1 MVNIL
6 QHHRGAKGMPARQPA
21 TPFNHHHTVNND
33 NALTWFAMSAP
44 YRRELIAKEF
54 LRQKEVECFVPMK
67 EALVERR
74 NGTKSRQMVPAI
86 HNLIFVHTTKE
97 RIKALKQGVNFLQ
110 YCTRPQGGKNVPI
123 TVPEPQMQQFIDIT
137 NAANADI
144 TYLRPEEVDIKRG
157 TRVRV
162 HGGVFDG
169 TEGIFVK
176 VQGKR
181 SRRVVLLIEG
191 ITAVALTEISTD
203 FLEILDE
210 ENANTHT

>member
-1 MVNIL
+1 
-6 QHHRGAKGMPARQPA
+6 MPTRQPT
-21 TPFNHHHTVNND
+21 TPIKHHHAVDND
-33 NALTWFAMSAP
+33 NTLTWFAMSAP

-54 LRQKEVECFVPMK
+54 LRQKDVECFVPMK

-74 NGTKSRQMVPAI
+74 SGTKSRQMVPAI

-123 TVPEPQMQQFIDIT
+123 TVPERQMQQFI
-137 NAANADI
+137 DI

-191 ITAVALTEISTD
+191 VTAVALTEISTD
-203 FLEILDE
+203 FLEILDQE
-210 ENANTHT
+210 SPAGHA

>member
-1 MVNIL
+1 MEDS
-6 QHHRGAKGMPARQPA
+6 QHSPVADA
-21 TPFNHHHTVNND
+21 V
-33 NALTWFAMSAP
+33 WYAMSAP
-44 YRRELIAKEF
+44 YHRELQAREWFGKHGIETFIPMRREVVT
-54 LRQKEVECFVPMK
+54 LRD
-67 EALVERR
+67 
-74 NGTKSRQMVPAI
+74 GHKSHEIVPAI

-123 TVPEPQMQQFIDIT
+123 TVPERQMQQFIDIT

-169 TEGIFVK
+169 IEGIFVK

-203 FLEILDE
+203 FLEILDV
-210 ENANTHT
+210 ENTNTHT